1 MTWQPFMTCCIYMTL
16 KLWDD
21 FLITMMIEDI
31 RLKINCGS
39 SLAKYWDFVDAEDFD
54 YEYDDYI
61 RLKVKFEVNR
71 GSSLAKYWDLVL
83 LRPRPKL
90 APASWCLCLLPSP
103 IAGSL
108 VLVMLSVSDPWC

>member
-1 MTWQPFMTCCIYMTL
+1 MTWQPFMTCCIYVTL

-31 RLKINCGS
+31 RLKVNCGS
-39 SLAKYWDFVDAEDFD
+39 SLAKYWDLVDVEDFD

-71 GSSLAKYWDLVL
+71 GSSLAKYRDLVL

-90 APASWCLCLLPSP
+90 APASWRLSASFHHRLL
-103 IAGSL
+103 
-108 VLVMLSVSDPWC
+108 DPWC